1 MNQNDQ
7 SGVDELIKFFA
18 LQKVN
23 RIQRNQTKEEIQ
35 LYDRHN
41 FIGNHSQNRLINSQ
55 VLIVGMS
62 GCNSELGKNLVLSGA
77 NVTIIDEAFINDED
91 IDTNFFI
98 GKADLGKNVLIL
110 NF

>member
-1 MNQNDQ
+1 
-7 SGVDELIKFFA
+7 
-18 LQKVN
+18 
-23 RIQRNQTKEEIQ
+23 
-35 LYDRHN
+35 
-41 FIGNHSQNRLINSQ
+41 
-55 VLIVGMS
+55 MS